1 MTVDT
6 AFEDRTRDKWREIP
20 ATRMGRMFSADL
32 LEWDDERLLAYWE
45 QCRAEVSLPE
55 VRGWFQELYADEF
68 RGRDVAEVGPGV
80 GIDGIYFARH
90 GARITFVDIVE
101 DNLAMLRRI
110 CGLLGVE
117 ADTYY
122 IDDFFT
128 YRFDKQ
134 FDAFV
139 FIGSMH
145 HAPFEFSQRQL
156 AAMIPFLKPGGKVVM
171 LSYPKERFD
180 ASGARDFAEFAKTTD
195 GERTPWA
202 EWYDDEKVCWLF
214 GPEFELNWSRRFGK
228 DNIEFI
234 WFDLTKKG
242 GA

>member
-6 AFEDRTRDKWREIP
+6 AFEEQTRNKWREIP
-20 ATRMGRMFSADL
+20 ATRMGRMYSADL
-32 LEWDDERLLAYWE
+32 LEWDDDRLLTYWE
-45 QCRAEVSLPE
+45 QCRAEVSVPG
-55 VRGWFQELYADEF
+55 VRGWFQKLYADEF
-68 RGRDVAEVGPGV
+68 RDRDVLEVGPGI
-80 GIDGIYFARH
+80 GIDGVHFARH
-90 GARITFVDIVE
+90 GARITFADIVE
-101 DNLAMLRRI
+101 ENLTLLRRI
-110 CGLLGVE
+110 GGLMGVE
-117 ADTYY
+117 ADTYF

-128 YRFDKQ
+128 YCFEKQ

-156 AAMIPFLKPGGKVVM
+156 IAMTPFLKPGGKVVM

-202 EWYDDEKVCWLF
+202 EWYDEEKVGALF
-214 GPEFELNWSRRFGK
+214 GPEFTLNWSRRFGK
-228 DNIEFI
+228 DYIEFI
-234 WFDLTKKG
+234 WFDLTKKDSV
-242 GA
+242 